1 MSNQDRSNT
10 TKKSTVYVALI
21 TALAIIIGSVI
32 LGLGG
37 QTTPQEP
44 TPEAAP
50 AVELPNAGIT
60 ESNKA
65 SITFTTNQG
74 EIVIETTPALA
85 PLTVNELQLLL
96 KKIILITQFVI
107 V

>member
-44 TPEAAP
+44 TTEAAP

-60 ESNKA
+60 DSNKA
-65 SITFTTNQG
+65 
-74 EIVIETTPALA
+74 TPIPHQMKL
-85 PLTVNELQLLL
+85 NRCRKDQLSERG
-96 KKIILITQFVI
+96 V
-107 V
+107 

>member
-37 QTTPQEP
+37 QTSTQDA
-44 TPEAAP
+44 TA
-50 AVELPNAGIT
+50 
-60 ESNKA
+60 ES
-65 SITFTTNQG
+65 
-74 EIVIETTPALA
+74 TPAAALA
-85 PLTVNELQLLL
+85 VKLYPLASPHVNKEERMAE
-96 KKIILITQFVI
+96 
-107 V
+107 

>member
-37 QTTPQEP
+37 QTTPQEQ
-44 TPEAAP
+44 TTDADP

-60 ESNKA
+60 ESNNA
-65 SITFTTNQG
+65 IITFKTNQG
-74 EIVIETTPALA
+74 
-85 PLTVNELQLLL
+85 
-96 KKIILITQFVI
+96 
-107 V
+107 